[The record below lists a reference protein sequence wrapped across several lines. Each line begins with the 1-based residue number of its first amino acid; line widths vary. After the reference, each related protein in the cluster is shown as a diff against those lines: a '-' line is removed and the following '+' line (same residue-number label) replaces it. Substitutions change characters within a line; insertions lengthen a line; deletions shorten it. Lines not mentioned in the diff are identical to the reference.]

1 MATVGYSIKH
11 LEFIQSAISRMADS
25 SAAIKRHAIVVAL
38 AVLASAQVLHQAP
51 LLVAGMAMTVVF
63 AMLDASYLRNEKGF
77 RSLYDEVRMKPNT
90 ETVDFRM
97 EPLTGEHA
105 FVRVL
110 LSWSIIWLYLSL
122 LFIQAV
128 ALFPLVLKQ

>member
-51 LLVAGMAMTVVF
+51 LLVAGMVMTVVF
-63 AMLDASYLRNEKGF
+63 AMLDTSYLRIEKGF

-90 ETVDFRM
+90 EMVDFRM
-97 EPLTGEHA
+97 KPLTKDHA

-110 LSWSIIWLYLSL
+110 LSWSIIWLYFSL
-122 LFIQAV
+122 LFIQA
-128 ALFPLVLKQ
+128 AALVLLVLHQ

>member
-1 MATVGYSIKH
+1 MKSEIINH
-11 LEFIQSAISRMADS
+11 LQFIQSAICRMAEA

-51 LLVAGMAMTVVF
+51 LLVAGMVMTVVF
-63 AMLDASYLRNEKGF
+63 AMLDTSYLRIEKGF
-77 RSLYDEVRMKPNT
+77 RFLYDEVRMKPNT

-97 EPLTGEHA
+97 KPLTGEHA

-122 LFIQAV
+122 LSIQAA
-128 ALFPLVLKQ
+128 ALFLLVLHQ